1 MIDQNLEGT
10 YNEPVLGL
18 VETAFAD
25 VHLDR
30 DAFEVVAR
38 GRRLQRR
45 KRAVPALGAL
55 GVLAASTS
63 LAFALTGPS
72 GPAGTAAAKSGRTLA
87 SGGTVVDVNEASFS
101 VHTDA
106 KTGIITL
113 SLNEYAVDE
122 GELKQVL
129 AQAGVRT
136 VFDATCMGPGIKE
149 LSLHGVI
156 SEDGWP
162 DPGAYA
168 FPVGTSPTVTIN
180 PFTMPRGSV
189 LAFQSSALPSSRGG
203 EVHVLT
209 NVALYSGEPTGACAP
224 R

>member
-1 MIDQNLEGT
+1 MIDQNLEAT

-25 VHLDR
+25 VHLNR
-30 DAFEVVAR
+30 DAFDVLAR

-45 KRAVPALGAL
+45 RRAVPALGAL
-55 GVLAASTS
+55 GVLGASAS

-72 GPAGTAAAKSGRTLA
+72 SPADTATASSGRTLT
-87 SGGTVVDVNEASFS
+87 SGSTVVDVNEASFS

-113 SLNEYAVDE
+113 SLKEYVVDE

-129 AQAGVRT
+129 AQAGVRA

-162 DPGAYA
+162 NPGAYGY
-168 FPVGTSPTVTIN
+168 PVGTSPTVTIN
-180 PFTMPRGSV
+180 PFTMPSGSV
-189 LAFQSSALPSSRGG
+189 LAFQSTALPSSAGG
-203 EVHVLT
+203 EVHVLS
-209 NVALYSGEPTGACAP
+209 NVALYSGEPTGTCP
-224 R
+224 PS